1 MPLISFE
8 TILAEV
14 SGLFDPLVAGGQLQ
28 ANLDHP
34 PLASELEGRSPV
46 YSIHYDGSL
55 PKFGGKYVTES
66 DHFWKGTLLL
76 NRRGHGNTN
85 TEILML
91 QILTAIIQTVRD
103 NVTGTTFDEIA
114 IVSGRRIEPRFIELD
129 GVPYRVCEIP
139 IQTRTNDNG

>member
-1 MPLISFE
+1 MPLVSID

-14 SGLFDPLVAGGQLQ
+14 SDLFDPLVAGGQLQ

-46 YSIHYDGSL
+46 FSIHYDGSL
-55 PKFGGKYVTES
+55 PQFGGKNVTQS
-66 DHFWKGTLLL
+66 DHFWKGTLFL
-76 NRRGHGNTN
+76 NRRGHGNAN

-91 QILTAIIQTVRD
+91 QILTAIIQTIRD

-114 IVSGRRIEPRFIELD
+114 IVAGRRLEPRFIELD
-129 GVPYRVCEIP
+129 GVPHRVCEIP